1 MLSHGL
7 TFYFCSSHYTSY
19 LPVIF
24 ELKHDICTLKLC
36 KKFEMLYLI
45 ENRPNIYACVHL
57 SKCNAKLLLYIMVNI
72 FTEAC

>member
-7 TFYFCSSHYTSY
+7 TCYFCSSYYTAY
-19 LPVIF
+19 LLVNFAP
-24 ELKHDICTLKLC
+24 KHDRCTLMLC

-57 SKCNAKLLLYIMVNI
+57 SKCNAKLLLDIMVNI